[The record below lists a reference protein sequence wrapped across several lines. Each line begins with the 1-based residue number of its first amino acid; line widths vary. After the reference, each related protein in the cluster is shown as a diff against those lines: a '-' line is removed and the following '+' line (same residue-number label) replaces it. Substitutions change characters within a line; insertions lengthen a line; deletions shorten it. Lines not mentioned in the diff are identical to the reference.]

1 MEKTISQKLKEI
13 LLKADWTQEELARNV
28 GTSQKTV
35 NLWINEKS
43 NPNKKYK
50 EKIEFLYLD
59 IVGYIEVLP
68 EILEKLKSEALSKKI
83 NVRNIITDKDIL
95 DTITLHLTYHT
106 NTIEGSTMTL
116 ADVMEVLTDDN
127 KILANKTAK
136 EQIEAKNHRS
146 ALYFL
151 LDELNDKA
159 EKFVWTKELI
169 LQIHLRLMN
178 SLIYDAGAFRNHGA
192 RIAGSRVV
200 LANYIKIPNL
210 MEQLVEKLNTPTD
223 DLMLFLAETHSE
235 FEKIHPFSD
244 GNGRTGRLIIFI
256 SALQY
261 GIMPPLILKE
271 KRHAY
276 YKYLETAQIN
286 EKFDLLAHFMSE
298 SVIATYDLIKKFV

>member
-1 MEKTISQKLKEI
+1 MEKTISRKLKEI
-13 LLKADWTQEELARNV
+13 LLKADWTQEELARNI

-35 NLWINEKS
+35 NLWVNEKS
-43 NPNKKYK
+43 NPHAKYR

-59 IVGYIEVLP
+59 IVGYAEVLP
-68 EILEKLKSEALSKKI
+68 ETLEKLKSEALSKKI
-83 NVRNIITDKDIL
+83 NARDIVTDKDIL

-116 ADVMEVLTDDN
+116 SDVFEVLSDDN
-127 KILANKTAK
+127 KVLANKTAK

-159 EKFVWTKELI
+159 DKFIWTKELI

-178 SLIYDAGAFRNHGA
+178 ALIYDAGAFRNHGA
-192 RIAGSRVV
+192 RIAGSGVV

-210 MEQLVEKLNTPTD
+210 MENLIEKLNTPTN
-223 DLMLFLAETHSE
+223 DLILFLAETHSE

-261 GIMPPLILKE
+261 GVMPPLILKE

-276 YKYLETAQIN
+276 YKYLETAQTN
-286 EKFDLLAHFMSE
+286 EKFDLLEHFMSE